1 MWVERVIG
9 HFGKSVYRRFIVST
23 AALSSTAFAFISAA
37 RAATS
42 SLLDQDVGKVYP
54 MYGVAISPVVKYGPP
69 NPTAM
74 PVTNAPAFT
83 GFPSF
88 SWNPQPIHFTAPTFG
103 QWFPSFPKLMG
114 IATSDLVA
122 TVALIAYI
130 SLLMVAVLG
139 LMVRGGAWQLKNRPK
154 N

>member
-1 MWVERVIG
+1 MWVERIIG
-9 HFGKSVYRRFIVST
+9 HFRKSVYRRLIVST
-23 AALSSTAFAFISAA
+23 AALSSAAFTFISAA

-69 NPTAM
+69 NPTVM
-74 PVTNAPAFT
+74 PVTNTPTFT

-88 SWNPQPIHFTAPTFG
+88 SWNPQPIHFTAPTLG

-114 IATSDLVA
+114 IATSDLLA
-122 TVALIAYI
+122 TVALIAYV

-139 LMVRGGAWQLKNRPK
+139 FMVRGGAWQLKNRPK